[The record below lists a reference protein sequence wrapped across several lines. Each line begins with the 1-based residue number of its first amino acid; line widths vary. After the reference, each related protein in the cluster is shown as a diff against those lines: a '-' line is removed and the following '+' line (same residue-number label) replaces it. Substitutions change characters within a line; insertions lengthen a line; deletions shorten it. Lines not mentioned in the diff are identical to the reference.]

1 MLSNV
6 NLSGM
11 SVYVRIAGSLDCWI
25 AGLLDCWIAGLM
37 CVFSISVYK
46 LSHDDSM
53 WGVFIICVQSVDKM
67 LWSTP
72 VYTSG

>member
-1 MLSNV
+1 M
-6 NLSGM
+6 SGH
-11 SVYVRIAGSLDCWI
+11 VVECGLEWYVCICSDCWT
-25 AGLLDCWIAGLM
+25 AGMLDCWIAGLM

-72 VYTSG
+72 VYTGG